1 MNDFF
6 LTRCTF
12 FTNGTWGLRF
22 AREEAAKK
30 YQPVRGAPAA
40 GPMGRA
46 VLVTGTPGVGKTTFA
61 EELAALSGWKHV
73 EVPLQI
79 ASSFSFARF
88 GNISRSSS
96 KNGEMMPNC

>member
-1 MNDFF
+1 MHVFHELHVGPSF
-6 LTRCTF
+6 CTRGSCKK
-12 FTNGTWGLRF
+12 
-22 AREEAAKK
+22 KK

-79 ASSFSFARF
+79 ASPFFFARF
-88 GNISRSSS
+88 GSIFRSSS
-96 KNGEMMPNC
+96 KNGEILPNC